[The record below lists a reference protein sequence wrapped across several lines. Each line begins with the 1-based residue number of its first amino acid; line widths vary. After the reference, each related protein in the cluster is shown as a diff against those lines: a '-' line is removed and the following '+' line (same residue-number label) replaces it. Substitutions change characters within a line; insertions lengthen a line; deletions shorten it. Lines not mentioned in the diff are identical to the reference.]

1 MKRFH
6 PITPMFAFAL
16 ALTLAAPARAQLVT
30 PRPSRDWLLADR
42 TLIGDFS
49 HVTSVAAA
57 SDRVFVTSPSALLIW
72 RPQFQRWEGPFQPP
86 DPTALG
92 RVFASLVD
100 PLDNSL
106 WLARSDGWVHYQ
118 PDLDAWTG
126 GTVGT
131 AVLGIAV
138 DLNAPIQGLLLR
150 TSAGWLAVSRGG
162 FSASPAPPPARPVGP
177 VSVSELLRSTP
188 TLQANSAQILLDPRM
203 RDVRYTAAARA
214 FDQRGW
220 YVGTWGRGLLY
231 LPDGA
236 AIPER
241 LAFGLPGNLVGAVF
255 AAPGGVWAAND
266 RTPDADVAF
275 TFVASDLSDFSTT
288 QGPLAT
294 GLPFTQVRHIVGQGT
309 ALWAATDYGVAR
321 IEPGGRVRLFDE
333 GAGLPDGRVLS
344 LVTRYGQIVAGTARG
359 IVRLDD
365 SMRIRRVAP
374 HFTGAALAVAMSADT
389 VWAGTPAGLL
399 FAAGDSAELSRPGG
413 LDTSSL
419 QAAVIG
425 LEWLGDTLVALTPDQ
440 LLWRSPHGAWTL
452 GPSLSGTLGR
462 LRTFRTEGNGFWVAG
477 DRGLAYATLKS
488 PPLRPLLSGDVPGDI
503 YDLAVDPDYLWV
515 ATSAGLVRFRL
526 DAIRP

>member
-1 MKRFH
+1 MTRCNLV
-6 PITPMFAFAL
+6 AL
-16 ALTLAAPARAQLVT
+16 ALGLSMAAPARAQSASA
-30 PRPSRDWLLADR
+30 RPSRDWLLADR
-42 TLIGDFS
+42 TVIGDFS
-49 HVTSVAAA
+49 HITSVAAA

-86 DPTALG
+86 DPATLG

-118 PDLDAWTG
+118 PDLDAWTDG
-126 GTVGT
+126 SVGA
-131 AVLGIAV
+131 AVQGIAV
-138 DLNAPIQGLLLR
+138 DLSAPIQGLFLR
-150 TSAGWLAVSRGG
+150 TSGGWLAVSRGG
-162 FSASPAPPPARPVGP
+162 FSASPSPPPARPVGP
-177 VSVSELLRSTP
+177 VPVSELLRANP
-188 TLQANSAQILLDPRM
+188 TLQANSAQILLDARM

-220 YVGTWGRGLLY
+220 YIGTWGRGLLY

-236 AIPER
+236 AIPQR
-241 LAFGLPGNLVGAVF
+241 LAFGLPGSLVGAVF
-255 AAPGGVWAAND
+255 AVPGGVWAAND
-266 RTPDADVAF
+266 RTPDADVGF
-275 TFVASDLSDFSTT
+275 TFVASDLSDFSTV

-294 GLPFTQVRHIVGQGT
+294 GLPFTQVRHIAGQGT
-309 ALWAATDYGVAR
+309 ALWAATDYGIAR

-333 GAGLPDGRVLS
+333 GAGLPDGRVLA
-344 LVTRYGQIVAGTARG
+344 LIARHGQIVAGTARG

-365 SMRIRRVAP
+365 SMRIHRVAP
-374 HFTGAALAVAMSADT
+374 HFSGSVLAVTLSADT

-399 FAAGDSAELSRPGG
+399 FAAGDSVEMQRPRG

-419 QAAVIG
+419 QAPVIA
-425 LEWLGDTLVALTPDQ
+425 LAWLGDTLVALTPDQ
-440 LLWRSPHGAWTL
+440 LLWRAPRGGWSL

-462 LRTFRTEGNGFWVAG
+462 LRTFTAEGNGFWVAG

-488 PPLRPLLSGDVPGDI
+488 PPLRPLLAGDVPGDI
-503 YDLAVDPDYLWV
+503 YDLAVDPDHLWV
-515 ATSAGLVRFRL
+515 ATAAGLVRFRL

>member
-1 MKRFH
+1 MIRSY
-6 PITPMFAFAL
+6 L
-16 ALTLAAPARAQLVT
+16 AVLTLGLAVATPAGAQLT
-30 PRPSRDWLLADR
+30 SPRPTRDWLLADR
-42 TLIGDFS
+42 TVIGDFS
-49 HVTSVAAA
+49 HITSVAAA

-86 DPTALG
+86 DPAALS
-92 RVFASLVD
+92 RVFASVVD

-126 GTVGT
+126 GTVGGS
-131 AVLGIAV
+131 VQGIAV
-138 DLNAPIQGLLLR
+138 DLSAPIQGLFLR
-150 TSAGWLAVSRGG
+150 TSAGWLTVSRGG
-162 FSASPAPPPARPVGP
+162 FSATPSPPPARPVGP
-177 VSVSELLRSTP
+177 VPVSELLRTNP
-188 TLQANSAQILLDPRM
+188 TLQANSAQILLDARM

-220 YVGTWGRGLLY
+220 FVGTWGRGLLY

-241 LAFGLPGNLVGAVF
+241 LAFGLPGNLVGALF

-266 RTPDADVAF
+266 RSADADVAL
-275 TFVASDLSDFSTT
+275 TFVASDLSDFSTI

-294 GLPFTQVRHIVGQGT
+294 GLPFTQVRHILGQGT

-344 LVTRYGQIVAGTARG
+344 LVSRHGQIVAGTARG

-374 HFTGAALAVAMSADT
+374 HFTGAALAVAISADT

-399 FAAGDSAELSRPGG
+399 FAAGDSMELGRPAG
-413 LDTSSL
+413 LETASL
-419 QAAVIG
+419 QAPVIG
-425 LEWLGDTLVALTPDQ
+425 LAWLGDTLVALTSDQ
-440 LLWRSPHGAWTL
+440 LLWRAPRGGWAL
-452 GPSLSGTLGR
+452 GPALSGTLGR
-462 LRTFRTEGNGFWVAG
+462 LRAFTPEGNGFWVAG
-477 DRGLAYATLKS
+477 DRGLAYVTLKS
-488 PPLRPLLSGDVPGDI
+488 PPLRPLLAGDVPGDI
-503 YDLAVDPDYLWV
+503 YDLAVDPDHLWV